1 MVSWLDM
8 ARIVRGQTLSL
19 KRKSLLRRHKLAV
32 YRRRALLFAHCAEC
46 TRCGGGLRITS
57 GAQMILFESF
67 LSFLGLGTQEP
78 LRAGVHC

>member
-19 KRKSLLRRHKLAV
+19 SAKSLLRRHKLAV
-32 YRRRALLFAHCAEC
+32 YRRRALYSPHCAER
-46 TRCGGGLRITS
+46 TRCGGGLCVAS
-57 GAQMILFESF
+57 GPSMILFESF

-78 LRAGVHC
+78 